1 MQILMRN
8 RTIILNGDPKWDFR
22 SILACHGLDLFC
34 VENGVFFRDGNALAE
49 FEGYVSSP
57 LGNFPEDFSQDQ
69 YALEAEIDEDLR
81 TVFSDSTKSV
91 SLAAVINVDD
101 LYHFAKAGKNWTT
114 DLHLSKEAKVA
125 LGALN
130 AATRLV
136 QGQVD
141 RENTVSKA
149 TTQIWFALIVRD
161 GGASHRDAG
170 QAARALTN
178 LADQGGFVH
187 NAFLLSNGKG
197 QDGKPE
203 DHVAHFIKL
212 RAVIDLLSAPPSTT
226 LRKQIRK
233 GQRSRFGGGIEIAHV
248 KLGHDSPASPEFSAL
263 LRSALVAEIST
274 LEQSRGRIQQGNG
287 TDYVKRFAATV
298 RKLLPTRLAEADAFE
313 ATAISLDSDVKMER
327 ERIRKRGELQSSE
340 LARADA
346 EDVIARLSKSSFKT
360 RFFMWHRKPDFYAKL
375 RAEYESAFNISL
387 QTYSNVVDQLI
398 RSRRE
403 DASKDRPSLSVELAD
418 FVAPTS
424 ADGETELKN
433 FRLEIKGLREATQN
447 SIDKSREQIWRLKK
461 CDDGGAS
468 ERASA
473 FQIAQQAEDE
483 LMGPSALWLILW
495 IFLISLLPT
504 VVFHAKA
511 YFSGESPFSTLSE
524 VFKAL
529 GLLRYVVGLSGGCA
543 LFVGAIT
550 AYRLMKKRRV
560 AIEQLTTRLKA
571 NFDSLRGL
579 AASRLILV
587 LNRLRQSD
595 LELVWQHINTGE
607 TSLNRDNTMDFNNL
621 LMNANADFPPPHLED
636 VVRGSLLDTAHKA
649 FGAGKS
655 DGEKIRNFLARRDVP
670 ELGKLKVTLRSTS
683 DQDFE
688 LDTIAHLSDV
698 YIVFEGAAHG

>member
-22 SILACHGLDLFC
+22 SILACHGLDLFR

-69 YALEAEIDEDLR
+69 YALEAEIVEDLR

-91 SLAAVINVDD
+91 SLAAVINASD
-101 LYHFAKAGKNWTT
+101 LYHFTKAGKNWTT

-141 RENTVSKA
+141 RENTVSQA

-161 GGASHRDAG
+161 GGASHKDAG

-178 LADQGGFVH
+178 LADHGGYVH

-212 RAVIDLLSAPPSTT
+212 RAVIDLLSAPPSTA
-226 LRKQIRK
+226 LRNQIRK
-233 GQRSRFGGGIEIAHV
+233 GQRSRFGGGIEISHV
-248 KLGHDSPASPEFSAL
+248 KLGQNSPTSPEFSAL

-274 LEQSRGRIQQGNG
+274 LEQSRGRIQQGTG
-287 TDYVKRFAATV
+287 TDYVKRFAASV

-313 ATAISLDSDVKMER
+313 ATAISLDSDVRMER
-327 ERIRKRGELQSSE
+327 ERIRKRRELQSSE
-340 LARADA
+340 LAKADA
-346 EDVIARLSKSSFKT
+346 EDVIERLSKRGIRT
-360 RFFMWHRKPDFYAKL
+360 RFFMWRRKPDFYAKL
-375 RAEYESAFNISL
+375 RDEYESAFNISF

-398 RSRRE
+398 RSHRE
-403 DASKDRPSLSVELAD
+403 DASKDRPSLSVELAG

-424 ADGETELKN
+424 ADGEAELKN
-433 FRLEIKGLREATQN
+433 FRQEIKGLREVTQN
-447 SIDKSREQIWRLKK
+447 SIDKSREQTWRLKK

-495 IFLISLLPT
+495 IFLISLLPAG
-504 VVFHAKA
+504 VYHAEA
-511 YFSGESPFSTLSE
+511 YFSERSPFSAWSE

-529 GLLRYVVGLSGGCA
+529 GLLSYVVGLSGGCA
-543 LFVGAIT
+543 IFVCAIT

-560 AIEQLTTRLKA
+560 AIQQLTTRLKA

-579 AASRLILV
+579 AASRLVLV

-607 TSLNRDNTMDFNNL
+607 TTLNRDSTMDFNSL

-636 VVRGSLLDTAHKA
+636 VVRESLLVTACKA

-655 DGEKIRNFLARRDVP
+655 DREKIRSFLARRDVP

-698 YIVFEGAAHG
+698 YIVFEEAAHG